1 MSIKKNNSNLIPII
15 YILTLLLKIPIAMDL
30 FIVNYNKE
38 KQLFQ
43 VILVLSYPYSLIL
56 MTLLNY
62 VYDVIEVFFDIVSL
76 SCPFLIMIS

>member
-1 MSIKKNNSNLIPII
+1 
-15 YILTLLLKIPIAMDL
+15 MDL